1 MLAEI
6 FSEIVHEPVSDKV
19 SLYKLTA
26 AGDCTDRECRPSKK
40 QAAGNKIELIF
51 CLDGSFSLGVGSG
64 NRAEISRDSIVLIS
78 HEADVNSLAVH
89 EALSAYSLVL
99 DRDTFRSFMSLYTAL
114 DCKSLGFDEIQGI
127 LMLNGGFMVLRHCF
141 WSRSFFTILHSIS
154 PAEQG
159 IYCVLKAAELLYL
172 LGTHQDFSADMFSP
186 AAMPEYLGQTLNSI
200 GSYIENHLDG
210 KLSISA
216 LARRFNLSPTTLKN
230 KFREFYGQ
238 PVHSWILSRR
248 IQKAAELLRFTDMT
262 VLQVA
267 QAVGYESTSQF
278 NVNFKNTFGIS
289 PSAYRKN
296 VRNSKNV
303 ADSVGNLS

>member
-1 MLAEI
+1 MLADI
-6 FSEIVHEPVSDKV
+6 FSEIVHEPVSDKIR
-19 SLYKLTA
+19 LYRVTA
-26 AGDCTDRECRPSKK
+26 QAYGAGRECRRVKK
-40 QAAGNKIELIF
+40 QAAGNKIEIFF
-51 CLDGSFSLGVGSG
+51 CLDGAFSLGCGEER
-64 NRAEISRDSIVLIS
+64 RAEISKDTIILM
-78 HEADVNSLAVH
+78 ADGAAFSSLAVH
-89 EALSAYSLVL
+89 ETLSAYSLVL
-99 DRDTFRSFMSLYTAL
+99 DRDNFRSLINIYAAL

-141 WSRSFFTILHSIS
+141 WSHSFFTILHSIS

-159 IYCVLKAAELLYL
+159 RYCVLKAAELLYL
-172 LGTHQDFSADMFSP
+172 LGTHQDFSSNMFSP
-186 AAMPEYLGQTLNSI
+186 AAMPEYLAQTLNSI

-248 IQKAAELLRFTDMT
+248 IQRAAELLRFTDMT

-267 QAVGYESTSQF
+267 QTVGYESTSQF

-296 VRNSKNV
+296 VRNSKNA